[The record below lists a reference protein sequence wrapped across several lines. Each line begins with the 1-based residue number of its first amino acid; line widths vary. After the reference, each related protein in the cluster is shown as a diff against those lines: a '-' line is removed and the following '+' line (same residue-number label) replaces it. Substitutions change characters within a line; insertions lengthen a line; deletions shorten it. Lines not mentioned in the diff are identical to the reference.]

1 MVELPRN
8 LPPTPSH
15 QNGHVLTWQLRR
27 TGPLGY
33 RALIRIPGARPL
45 LWFGLIG
52 RFPNSMYPVGLVF
65 AGEALTGSYWIGGSA
80 SAGYSLAAAVAKPI
94 GGRLVDRYGQRLM
107 ARALLA
113 AFVAGS
119 LALLAA
125 LSLVASPW
133 VIVLL
138 AGATGLAAPNVGAL
152 TRVRWTQMTKRSDMT
167 RWQAMES
174 VSDEINFI
182 VGPSAVA
189 VMAAWFTAPISLL
202 AATVLTAIGTL
213 GVTALPG
220 APSTSR
226 VKRERVGSWINASR
240 VALLGSVS
248 GLGMVLGGLTVTV
261 VAYTAELGHPAWSAA
276 IFPLNAGAS
285 LVAALVV
292 GRMRPGD
299 LFSRQRKATL
309 WLLAV
314 LIPYGLGE
322 GIVWFTVTAMIA
334 GLGTSPNLIQA
345 NTLVAATTSLDRR
358 TEAFSW
364 IAAAAGIGIAAG
376 SAITGLLVD
385 AIGADAARI
394 WVTVFGACPAAL
406 TFAMKL
412 SGRTGNR

>member
-1 MVELPRN
+1 
-8 LPPTPSH
+8 
-15 QNGHVLTWQLRR
+15 
-27 TGPLGY
+27 
-33 RALIRIPGARPL
+33 
-45 LWFGLIG
+45 
-52 RFPNSMYPVGLVF
+52 MYPVGLVF

-80 SAGYSLAAAVAKPI
+80 SASYSLAAAVAKPI

-167 RWQAMES
+167 RWQALES
-174 VSDEINFI
+174 VNDEINFI

-202 AATVLTAIGTL
+202 AATALSVIGTL

-220 APSTSR
+220 EPSTVR
-226 VKRERVGSWINASR
+226 LKRQRVGSWMNASH

-261 VAYTAELGHPAWSAA
+261 VAYTAELGYPAWSAA

-299 LFSRQRKATL
+299 MFSRQRKATL

-345 NTLVAATTSLDRR
+345 NTLVAATTSLERR

-364 IAAAAGIGIAAG
+364 IAAAAGVGIAAG
-376 SAITGLLVD
+376 SAISGLLVD

-394 WVTVFGACPAAL
+394 WVTVFGACPAAI